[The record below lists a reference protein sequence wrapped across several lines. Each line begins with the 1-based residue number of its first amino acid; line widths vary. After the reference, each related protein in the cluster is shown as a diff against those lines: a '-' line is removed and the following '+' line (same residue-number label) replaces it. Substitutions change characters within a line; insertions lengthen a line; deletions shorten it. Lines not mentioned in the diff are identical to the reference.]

1 MNMKKLF
8 TFALILSSLSIIK
21 AQDESTFTH
30 TMVNPF
36 IVNPGYTGITG
47 DHQIMF
53 HMRNSWS
60 GFKNAPNT
68 YAVSWNGPVAD
79 RLGMGTMFLSDNA
92 GLMNKY
98 RGQLSFGYN
107 FYANKNFKL
116 GIGLSTEL
124 HQERL
129 RSSFIDNP
137 LYEPG
142 DDLIDDRLNGAQ
154 WFDATAGIY
163 GDYRNILYFGLSTA
177 NMIRAKLNDI
187 RDSSFAE
194 EITEYWNFQ
203 LGYRFN
209 LLEHDV
215 IIEPSVFIR
224 HNFNAPTFVDLGL
237 RASFLNQRVTGG
249 LLYRAGSGGMLGLL
263 IGTSINTFRVQYSYD
278 IGLQRF
284 QEYSS
289 GSHEITIG
297 FSLMGKAKKKALA
310 AAAETPPK

>member
-79 RLGMGTMFLSDNA
+79 RLGMGLMLLTDNA
-92 GLMNKY
+92 GVMSRY
-98 RGQLSFGYN
+98 RGQFAFGYN
-107 FYANKNFKL
+107 FYANENFKI
-116 GIGLSTEL
+116 GAGLSAEF

-129 RSSFIDNP
+129 RSSVTDNP

-154 WFDATAGIY
+154 WFDASMGIY
-163 GDYRNILYFGLSTA
+163 GDFRNTLYFGLSTA
-177 NMIRAKLNDI
+177 NMVRARLDDI
-187 RDSSFAE
+187 DDDSFAQ
-194 EITEYWNFQ
+194 EIFNHWMFQ

-209 LLEHDV
+209 LKEHDV
-215 IIEPSVFIR
+215 IIEPSVFVR
-224 HNFNAPTFVDLGL
+224 SNRNAPFLVDMGL